1 MATDFRASQI
11 RTNRIITSGST
22 GTPASLLIY
31 DYDQDGTPPNQ
42 GNIDSSF
49 DTSQVGA
56 DAFVYISGSEDKRT
70 VFGGGLTLSG
80 TMIALQGLPLGQYAD
95 ETYQQGI
102 FEDWTSTTTIGYA
115 VREINNLLKGLAPSK
130 PPFLSTA
137 NSSQSG
143 PQGKLIVDDV
153 YPISGYTTIPE
164 KTIDQ
169 TFSSVVAATTTSLG
183 VFAPGTTFAGY
194 LASNV
199 STGPGSPYSSYAA
212 KAFQKADAGTLALHF
227 NGSVVREVDLS
238 TAGVV
243 NDGAATGFILSSTS
257 SVVFAASGVEFSGFQ
272 YRTGTWKVAVADQR
286 NGYNSVR
293 ITHTINGFVYET
305 NEINWFVDAGVVAV
319 GFVNEEITGLTFT
332 GNKYL
337 SGVKYYTGGSYQYRL
352 TGSGVYSAAV
362 YSTSQMTYTANAN
375 LQSLAADPIP
385 ASGGDHSK
393 DINITK
399 PIAFQTSGIR
409 LVDGSVTATVTI
421 PTVLNG
427 SSTSLGVPVT
437 GILIDSINASS
448 TATNESF
455 TSETYRLPSNSNFAL
470 TTLNSGLWDSSLSIT
485 AAGKS
490 QVPGY
495 NDGLL
500 VGEGRLKTGTRN
512 YNSITNGPTS
522 NADYSTNMGSG
533 DRSYYRVFSNSNLG
547 CANFILNMQGS
558 GVTFIDANAA
568 FTAANQMKVEF
579 TAPTQ
584 TGWLCAYG
592 DFISGQF
599 SDGNG
604 GRAASFGL
612 GRALNTNWGLTIG
625 TKNIV
630 SSGYRVYLKLTVP
643 YNFTGYLTNIAWT
656 FLE

>member
-56 DAFVYISGSEDKRT
+56 DVFVYISGSEDRRT
-70 VFGGGLTLSG
+70 VIGGGLTLSG
-80 TMIALQGLPLGQYAD
+80 TIIALQGIPLGEYAD
-95 ETYQQGI
+95 ETYQEGI
-102 FEDWTSTTTIGYA
+102 FDDWRASTTVGYA
-115 VREINNLLKGLAPSK
+115 IREINNLLKGLAPSK
-130 PPFLSTA
+130 PPLLSTA
-137 NSSQSG
+137 NSNQSG
-143 PQGKLIVDDV
+143 PQGKLILDATHT
-153 YPISGYTTIPE
+153 ISGYTLIPE

-183 VFAPGTTFAGY
+183 IFAPGTTFTGY

-199 STGPGSPYSSYAA
+199 SIGPGSPYSSYAA
-212 KAFQKADAGTLALHF
+212 RAFQKADAGTLALHF

-238 TAGVV
+238 TAGIV
-243 NDGAATGFILSSTS
+243 NKGAATGFILSSTS
-257 SVVFAASGVEFSGFQ
+257 SVVFSASGIEFSGFQ
-272 YRTGTWKVAVADQR
+272 YRTGTWKVATADQR
-286 NGYNSVR
+286 NGYNNVR
-293 ITHTINGFVYET
+293 ITHTINGVVHET
-305 NEINWFVDAGVVAV
+305 NEINWFVDDGVVAV
-319 GFVNEEITGLTFT
+319 GFANEEITGLTFT

-375 LQSLAADPIP
+375 LQSLAADNIP

-393 DINITK
+393 DISITK

-427 SSTSLGVPVT
+427 SSTSTGVSIT

-470 TTLNSGLWDSSLSIT
+470 KTLTSGLWDSSQQLNLSI
-485 AAGKS
+485 AA
-490 QVPGY
+490 PTGY
-495 NDGLL
+495 EDGLL
-500 VGEGRLKTGTRN
+500 VGEGRLKLGTRN
-512 YNSITNGPTS
+512 YNDILNSPAS
-522 NADYSTNMGSG
+522 NANYATNMGND
-533 DRSYYRVFSNSNLG
+533 DRTYYRVFSTSFG
-547 CANFILNMQGS
+547 CANFILNIQGS
-558 GVTFIDANAA
+558 GVTFIAVGTA

-592 DFISGQF
+592 DFVSGQF

-604 GRAASFGL
+604 GRAASYGL
-612 GRALNTNWGLTIG
+612 GRALNTNWNWGLTIG

>member
-42 GNIDSSF
+42 GNISPSF
-49 DTSQVGA
+49 DTSEIGSDV
-56 DAFVYISGSEDKRT
+56 FVYISGSEDRRT

-80 TMIALQGLPLGQYAD
+80 TIIALQGIPLGEYAD
-95 ETYQQGI
+95 ETYQEGI
-102 FEDWTSTTTIGYA
+102 FDDWRASTTVGYA
-115 VREINNLLKGLAPSK
+115 IREINNLLKGLAPSK
-130 PPFLSTA
+130 PPLLSTA
-137 NSSQSG
+137 NSNQSG
-143 PQGKLIVDDV
+143 PQGKLIIDET
-153 YPISGYTTIPE
+153 YTISGYTPVPE

-169 TFSSVVAATTTSLG
+169 TFYSVVGATTTSLG
-183 VFAPGTTFAGY
+183 VFAPGTTFTGY

-212 KAFQKADAGTLALHF
+212 KAFQKADAGTLALYL
-227 NGSVVREVDLS
+227 NGSVFRQVDLS

-272 YRTGTWKVAVADQR
+272 YRTGTWKVATANQR
-286 NGYNSVR
+286 NGYNNAR
-293 ITHTINGFVYET
+293 ITHTINGVVHET

-319 GFVNEEITGLTFT
+319 SFANEEITGLTFT

-375 LQSLAADPIP
+375 LQSLAADNIP
-385 ASGGDHSK
+385 ASSGDHSK
-393 DINITK
+393 DITITK

-427 SSTSLGVPVT
+427 SSTSTGVPVT

-455 TSETYRLPSNSNFAL
+455 TSEVYRLPSNSDFAL
-470 TTLNSGLWDSSLSIT
+470 TTLSTGLWDSSQQLNQTIAEPT
-485 AAGKS
+485 
-490 QVPGY
+490 GY
-495 NDGLL
+495 EDGLL
-500 VGEGRLKTGTRN
+500 IGEGRLKTGTRN
-512 YNSITNGPTS
+512 YNSITNGPKS
-522 NADYSTNMGSG
+522 NANYSTNMGNA
-533 DRSYYRVFSNSNLG
+533 DRTYCRVFYTNFG

-558 GVTFIDANAA
+558 GVVFINSTTE

-584 TGWLCAYG
+584 TGWLCAYS
-592 DFISGQF
+592 DFISGEY
-599 SDGNG
+599 GAGAG
-604 GRAASFGL
+604 GRAASYGL
-612 GRALNTNWGLTIG
+612 GRALNTTWGLTIG
-625 TKNIV
+625 IKNIV

>member
-70 VFGGGLTLSG
+70 VLGGGLTLSG
-80 TMIALQGLPLGQYAD
+80 TMIALQGIPLGQYAD

-102 FEDWTSTTTIGYA
+102 FDDWKASTTIGYA

-137 NSSQSG
+137 NSNQSG
-143 PQGKLIVDDV
+143 PQGKLILDATHT
-153 YPISGYTTIPE
+153 IFGYTTIPGI
-164 KTIDQ
+164 TIDQ

-183 VFAPGTTFAGY
+183 IFAPGTFTGY

-212 KAFQKADAGTLALHF
+212 KAFQKADAGTLALYL
-227 NGSVVREVDLS
+227 NGSVFRQVDLS
-238 TAGVV
+238 AFGVV

-257 SVVFAASGVEFSGFQ
+257 SVVFSASGIEFSGFQ
-272 YRTGTWKVAVADQR
+272 YRTGTWKVAVANQR
-286 NGYNSVR
+286 NGYNSAR
-293 ITHTINGFVYET
+293 ITHTINGVVHET
-305 NEINWFVDAGVVAV
+305 NEINWFIDAGVVAV

-337 SGVKYYTGGSYQYRL
+337 SGVKYYTGGNYQYRL

-399 PIAFQTSGIR
+399 PVAFQTSGIR

-427 SSTSLGVPVT
+427 SSTSIGVSIT

-470 TTLNSGLWDSSLSIT
+470 KTLTSGLWDSSQQLNLSI
-485 AAGKS
+485 AA
-490 QVPGY
+490 PTGY
-495 NDGLL
+495 EDGLL
-500 VGEGRLKTGTRN
+500 VGEGRLKLGTRN
-512 YNSITNGPTS
+512 YNDILNSPAS
-522 NADYSTNMGSG
+522 NANYAINMGND
-533 DRSYYRVFSNSNLG
+533 DRTYYRVFSTSFG
-547 CANFILNMQGS
+547 CANFILNIQGS
-558 GVTFIDANAA
+558 GVTFIAVGTA
-568 FTAANQMKVEF
+568 FTAANQIKVEF

-592 DFISGQF
+592 DFVSGQF

-604 GRAASFGL
+604 GRAASYGL

>member
-56 DAFVYISGSEDKRT
+56 DAFVYISGSEDRRT
-70 VFGGGLTLSG
+70 VIGGGLTLSG
-80 TMIALQGLPLGQYAD
+80 TIIALQGIPLGQYAD
-95 ETYQQGI
+95 ETYQEGI
-102 FEDWTSTTTIGYA
+102 FEDWTSTTTVGYA

-130 PPFLSTA
+130 PPLLSTA
-137 NSSQSG
+137 NANQSG
-143 PQGKLIVDDV
+143 PQGKLILDAT
-153 YPISGYTTIPE
+153 YTISGYTPIPE

-183 VFAPGTTFAGY
+183 VFAPGTIFTGY

-199 STGPGSPYSSYAA
+199 STGPGSPYSSYTAR
-212 KAFQKADAGTLALHF
+212 AFQKADVGILALHF
-227 NGSVVREVDLS
+227 NGSIVVREVDLS
-238 TAGVV
+238 TASVV
-243 NDGAATGFILSSTS
+243 NDGADTGFVLSDKS
-257 SVVFAASGVEFSGFQ
+257 SVVFAASGVPFSGFQ
-272 YRTGTWKVAVADQR
+272 YRTGTWKVAATDQR
-286 NGYNSVR
+286 NGYNNVR
-293 ITHTINGFVYET
+293 ITHTINGVVYET
-305 NEINWFVDAGVVAV
+305 NEINWFVDDGVVTV
-319 GFVNEEITGLTFT
+319 GFVNEEITGLIFT
-332 GNKYL
+332 GNKCL

-362 YSTSQMTYTANAN
+362 YSTSQMTYTYSDA
-375 LQSLAADPIP
+375 LQSLAADTIP
-385 ASGGDHSK
+385 DSGGDHSK

-409 LVDGSVTATVTI
+409 LVDGSVTARVTI

-427 SSTSLGVPVT
+427 SSTSTGVPVT
-437 GILIDSINASS
+437 GILIDSFNASS

-455 TSETYRLPSNSNFAL
+455 TSEVYRLPSNSNFEL
-470 TTLNSGLWDSSLSIT
+470 TTLNTGLWDSSQQLNQTI
-485 AAGKS
+485 AA
-490 QVPGY
+490 PTGY
-495 NDGLL
+495 EDGLL

-512 YNSITNGPTS
+512 YNNILNSPAS
-522 NADYSTNMGSG
+522 NANYATNMGGG
-533 DRSYYRVFSNSNLG
+533 DRTYYRVFSTNFG

-558 GVTFIDANAA
+558 GVTFIGSNTG
-568 FTAANQMKVEF
+568 FTTANQMKVEF
-579 TAPTQ
+579 IAPTQ
-584 TGWLCAYG
+584 TDWLCAYS
-592 DFISGQF
+592 DFISGQY
-599 SDGNG
+599 SNGDG
-604 GRAASFGL
+604 GRAASYGL

>member
-31 DYDQDGTPPNQ
+31 DYDQDGVPPNQ
-42 GNIDSSF
+42 GNISTSF
-49 DTSQVGA
+49 DTSEVGS
-56 DAFVYISGSEDKRT
+56 DVFVYISGSEDRRT
-70 VFGGGLTLSG
+70 VIGGGLTLSG
-80 TMIALQGLPLGQYAD
+80 TIIALQGIPLGQFPD

-102 FEDWTSTTTIGYA
+102 FEDWRASTTVGFA

-130 PPFLSTA
+130 PPLLSTA
-137 NSSQSG
+137 NSNQSG
-143 PQGKLIVDDV
+143 PQGKLIIDET
-153 YPISGYTTIPE
+153 YTISGYTPVPE

-169 TFSSVVAATTTSLG
+169 TFYSVVGATTTSLG
-183 VFAPGTTFAGY
+183 IFAPGTTFTGY

-199 STGPGSPYSSYAA
+199 SIGPGSPYSSYAA
-212 KAFQKADAGTLALHF
+212 KAFQKADAGTLALYL
-227 NGSVVREVDLS
+227 NGSVVRQVDLS
-238 TAGVV
+238 TAGAV
-243 NDGAATGFILSSTS
+243 NNGAATGFILSSTS
-257 SVVFAASGVEFSGFQ
+257 SVVFSASGIEFSGFQ
-272 YRTGTWKVAVADQR
+272 YRTGTWKVATANQR
-286 NGYNSVR
+286 NGYNNVR
-293 ITHTINGFVYET
+293 ITHTINGVVYET

-319 GFVNEEITGLTFT
+319 GFMNEEITGLTFT

-375 LQSLAADPIP
+375 LQSLAADNIP
-385 ASGGDHSK
+385 VSSGDHSK
-393 DINITK
+393 NINITK

-409 LVDGSVTATVTI
+409 IIDGSVTATVTI

-427 SSTSLGVPVT
+427 SSTSTGVPVT

-455 TSETYRLPSNSNFAL
+455 TSEVYRLPSNSDFVL
-470 TTLNSGLWDSSLSIT
+470 TTLNTGLWDSSQQLNQTI
-485 AAGKS
+485 AA
-490 QVPGY
+490 PTGY
-495 NDGLL
+495 EDGLL
-500 VGEGRLKTGTRN
+500 IGEGRLKTGTRN
-512 YNSITNGPTS
+512 YNDILNSPAR
-522 NADYSTNMGSG
+522 NANYSTNMGNA
-533 DRSYYRVFSNSNLG
+533 DRTYYRVFYTNFG
-547 CANFILNMQGS
+547 CANFTLNMQGS
-558 GVTFIDANAA
+558 GVAFIAVGTE

-584 TGWLCAYG
+584 TGWLCAYS
-592 DFISGQF
+592 DFISGEY
-599 SDGNG
+599 GAGAG
-604 GRAASFGL
+604 GRAASYGL
-612 GRALNTNWGLTIG
+612 GRALNTTWGLTIG
-625 TKNIV
+625 IKNIV